1 MGAAVHRCQTS
12 PSGNSSHVVFG
23 LVDGDR
29 DAVADAEAD
38 GFFVVG
44 VGVGVGFFVV
54 GVGVGVGFFVVG
66 VGVGVGFFVVG
77 VGVGVGVL
85 VGVFVGV
92 GVGVFVGVFDG
103 DGERLGLGDDDLGLR
118 VAFGGMAPGLP
129 AFALLAPVDG
139 VGAGKPAA
147 GVLPLC

>member
-1 MGAAVHRCQTS
+1 
-12 PSGNSSHVVFG
+12 VVFG
-23 LVDGDR
+23 LADGDR

-66 VGVGVGFFVVG
+66 VGVGV
-77 VGVGVGVL
+77 
-85 VGVFVGV
+85 
-92 GVGVFVGVFDG
+92 FVGVFDGDG

-118 VAFGGMAPGLP
+118 VAAGGMAPGLP
-129 AFALLAPVDG
+129 AYALLAPVDG

>member
-38 GFFVVG
+38 
-44 VGVGVGFFVV
+44 
-54 GVGVGVGFFVVG
+54 GFFVVG

-139 VGAGKPAA
+139 VGASKPAA

>member
-1 MGAAVHRCQTS
+1 MGASVQRCQTS

-23 LVDGDR
+23 LVDGDL

-38 GFFVVG
+38 
-44 VGVGVGFFVV
+44 GFFVV

>member
-1 MGAAVHRCQTS
+1 MGAAVQRCQTS

-23 LVDGDR
+23 LVDGDL

-38 GFFVVG
+38 
-44 VGVGVGFFVV
+44 GFFVV